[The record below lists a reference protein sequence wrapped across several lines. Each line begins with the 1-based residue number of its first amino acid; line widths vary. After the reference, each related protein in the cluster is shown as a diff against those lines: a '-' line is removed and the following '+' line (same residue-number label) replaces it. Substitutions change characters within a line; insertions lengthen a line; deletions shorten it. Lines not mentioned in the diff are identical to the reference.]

1 MAEFTGIAKMLPA
14 LEAEDVE
21 RLLGYVE
28 GLEDLGSRLDQLMEF
43 VELHRPDLRSIVA
56 AIARSYKGEGEA
68 TVEAVT
74 TGILTFLL
82 LMDRAW
88 ADLYGDAW
96 PVH

>member
-1 MAEFTGIAKMLPA
+1 MLPA
-14 LEAEDVE
+14 LDEEDVE
-21 RLLGYVE
+21 RLLAYVE
-28 GLEDLGSRLDQLMEF
+28 GIENLGAHLDDLMDF
-43 VELHRPDLRSIVA
+43 VELSRPDLRSIIA
-56 AIARSYKGEGEA
+56 AIARSYKSEGAA

-82 LMDRAW
+82 FMDRAW

>member
-14 LEAEDVE
+14 LEEEDVE
-21 RLLGYVE
+21 RLFGYVE
-28 GLEDLGSRLDQLMEF
+28 GLEGLGSRLDQLMDF

>member
-1 MAEFTGIAKMLPA
+1 MRDFTGIAKMLPA
-14 LEAEDVE
+14 LDEEDVG
-21 RLLGYVE
+21 RLLAYVE
-28 GLEDLGSRLDQLMEF
+28 SIENLGARLDDLMDF
-43 VELHRPDLRSIVA
+43 VELGRPDLRSIIA
-56 AIARSYKGEGEA
+56 AIARSYKSEGAA

-82 LMDRAW
+82 FMDRAW

>member
-1 MAEFTGIAKMLPA
+1 MLPA

-21 RLLGYVE
+21 RLLAYVE
-28 GLEDLGSRLDQLMEF
+28 GLDDLGSRLDELMDF

-56 AIARSYKGEGEA
+56 AVARSFKEEGDA

-74 TGILTFLL
+74 TGILTFLV

-88 ADLYGDAW
+88 AALYGDAW